1 MALYEWCQSQD
12 WYLCSNTQTGWLLS
26 STHSVLYVI
35 CIKKHS
41 SCNYLHILKQMCFF
55 DNTVQ
60 HGIMVNFALIT
71 PGIREKSF
79 NNFAFWVLEQFGVY
93 SLLLFAPFLMFVW
106 SFNQILTSVFLDCE
120 LFIFDILQDE
130 ELSTDAHEARK
141 ILLRNFFVIQKRWKN
156 RSMFNSCDHTLRVDT
171 RIKHDPVCINQETK
185 CKFSLEANTWG
196 SFFQ

>member
-1 MALYEWCQSQD
+1 
-12 WYLCSNTQTGWLLS
+12 
-26 STHSVLYVI
+26 
-35 CIKKHS
+35 
-41 SCNYLHILKQMCFF
+41 
-55 DNTVQ
+55 
-60 HGIMVNFALIT
+60 
-71 PGIREKSF
+71 
-79 NNFAFWVLEQFGVY
+79 
-93 SLLLFAPFLMFVW
+93 MFVW